1 MMDIINQNK
10 EKSLHFYFLVYVQVF
25 KFDMHYEI
33 SYTYKMK

>member
-1 MMDIINQNK
+1 MKDIINQNK

-33 SYTYKMK
+33 SLVIK